1 MALIEF
7 AIDIGSSN
15 TVIYKKGSGIVLREP
30 TLIALQNTQKH
41 NYKVLAVGL
50 EAKKLQGKTGED
62 VTIVS
67 PIVEGVIK
75 NTELAVEMVKYFL
88 SKIAKGFDKL
98 KALVIVPCGVTDEE
112 IKDFQKVMFS
122 SGVGKVSFV
131 SSLVCLSLGSNNL
144 QTNHSQ
150 LVVNIGGG
158 KTEVG
163 AVINSSVL
171 SGCNI
176 SFGGRA
182 IDNSIVDF
190 IQNSHNLK
198 ISNVTAEKIKN
209 EIASLYETDRSN
221 MEIAGADIMS
231 NRFVSDVVSA
241 REIRPVIADGLS
253 KIIATILAVIGECA
267 PDVVADIHNKGILL
281 SGGVSQLVGIENFMS
296 KILETP
302 VTVLEQPENTVIM
315 GAGKLLNDAVLY
327 AEVVSE

>member
-1 MALIEF
+1 MALIEI
-7 AIDIGSSN
+7 AIDMGSSN

-50 EAKKLQGKTGED
+50 DAKKLQGKTGED

-67 PIVEGVIK
+67 PIVEGIIK
-75 NTELAVEMVKYFL
+75 NTELAVELVKYFL
-88 SKIAKGFDKL
+88 SKITKAFDKV
-98 KALVIVPCGVTDEE
+98 KALVVVPCGITEEE

-122 SGVGKVSFV
+122 SGIGKVSFV

-171 SGCNI
+171 TGCNI
-176 SFGGRA
+176 SFGGRS
-182 IDNSIVDF
+182 IDNSIVEF
-190 IQNSHNLK
+190 VQNTHNLK

-221 MEIAGADIMS
+221 MEIAGADLMS

-253 KIIATILAVIGECA
+253 KVIATILAVIGECA
-267 PDVVADIHNKGILL
+267 PDVVADIHNKGIVL
-281 SGGVSQLVGIENFMS
+281 SGGVSQMVGIEGFMS

-302 VTVLEQPENTVIM
+302 VTILEQPENTVIL
-315 GAGKLLNDAVLY
+315 GAGKLLNDQVLY